1 MTGRT
6 VRISPETPLGVLDR
20 KLNRGAVAVAVHLRL
35 KLPDVRR
42 EVALLL
48 AEALLELGDLLL
60 TQLELVLADLEV
72 GLGPRLAGLDLGL
85 ALVDLAQARV
95 DRLLGLDEALLLA
108 LEPLPVGRRRRVD
121 VAERRLALRELV
133 LPRVERR
140 GALLEVVSELGL
152 RACALQRV
160 LAAVELGLAGGELVG
175 QSRISGSPLRD
186 GALALRELLLAP
198 RQRGL
203 ALVEGGDPLE
213 RGLRPLV
220 LAGSELLAEPVC
232 GRGDLL
238 LLRVE
243 LPLPL
248 RELLVAP

>member
-121 VAERRLALRELV
+121 VAERRLPPRELA
-133 LPRVERR
+133 LPGVERR
-140 GALLEVVSELGL
+140 GALLEVVPELGR
-152 RACALQRV
+152 RARTLQRR
-160 LAAVELGLAGGELVG
+160 LAPVQLRLARGERGVALGQLGDECGVGRLALCGLPLPLGEL
-175 QSRISGSPLRD
+175 LR
-186 GALALRELLLAP
+186 P
-198 RQRGL
+198 QRQRGL
-203 ALVEGGDPLE
+203 AL
-213 RGLRPLV
+213 
-220 LAGSELLAEPVC
+220 
-232 GRGDLL
+232 
-238 LLRVE
+238 
-243 LPLPL
+243 
-248 RELLVAP
+248 